1 MDLLKK
7 EVHTNVV
14 KIRKEVQITVDEDLN
29 VPDSKPDIEKLIQ
42 SKGEFHISQIEVFHD
57 KIRLKGQFLFRCLY
71 ITGNAGPAL
80 GSFSHSFDMEE
91 YINIDGVK
99 PTDIVKAKVDLDDLN
114 VLFINSRKIGVRGL
128 LTFQIAVN
136 ETLLIQG
143 AIKPQTET
151 NVECLYEKLN
161 VTQLVVNKKDTARV
175 KGEMAITASKPNVR
189 AILWEEIELR
199 TPEVRV
205 LDQKIII
212 RGELI
217 IFVLYLGEEEQMPI
231 QYVEWE
237 MPFESEVECL
247 ECKEEMIGNVKIN
260 AGARQ
265 IEVKSDADGEERI
278 LGVEA
283 TLDLDIKLY
292 EEEKIDFLSDIYS
305 TSKEIELMT
314 SPFRYEN
321 LIVRNNAKTKIIKR
335 MRLKENQ
342 ERILQIVHTDGS
354 VKIDEIE
361 MEDEKIA
368 IEGVILVELLYITG
382 NDQNPMNCLSN
393 IVPFEYVIEAK
404 GVREKDHYEIHA
416 SLEQLSAIMLDGEEV
431 EIKAVIGMDMIAFAD
446 NEGMAIIKADEK
458 PFDYEKL
465 KNIPGM
471 IGYIVSPQDTLWN
484 IAKKYHTTRQ
494 SIIEMNDMTSEDI
507 KEGEKLLIVKQTDA
521 VL

>member
-29 VPDSKPDIEKLIQ
+29 VPDSKQDIEKLIQ
-42 SKGEFHISQIEVFHD
+42 SKGEFHISQIEIFHD
-57 KIRLKGQFLFRCLY
+57 KIRLKGEFLFRCLY
-71 ITGNAGPAL
+71 ITGNAGPML

-99 PTDIVKAKVDLDDLN
+99 PTDIVKAEVDLDDLN

-128 LTFQIAVN
+128 LTFYIVVN

-151 NVECLYEKLN
+151 KIECLYEKLN

-175 KGEMAITASKPNVR
+175 KGEVTIMASKPNVR
-189 AILWEEIELR
+189 EILWEAIELL

-205 LDQKIII
+205 LDQKIVI

-217 IFVLYLGEEEQMPI
+217 IFLLYLGEEEQMPI

-247 ECKEEMIGNVKIN
+247 ECKEEMIGNIKIN

-265 IEVKSDADGEERI
+265 IEVRPDSDGEERI

-321 LIVRNNAKTKIIKR
+321 LIVRNNAKTKIVKR
-335 MRLKENQ
+335 MRLRENQ
-342 ERILQIVHTDGS
+342 ERILQIVHADGS

-361 MEDEKIA
+361 MTKEGIA

-393 IVPFEYVIEAK
+393 IVPFQYVIESK

-416 SLEQLSAIMLDGEEV
+416 SLEQLSAMMLDGEEV

-471 IGYIVSPQDTLWN
+471 IGYIVRPQDTLWD
-484 IAKKYHTTRQ
+484 IAKKYHTTKQ
-494 SIIEMNDMTSEDI
+494 SIIEMNDMTSEEI

>member
-1 MDLLKK
+1 MELLKK

-42 SKGEFHISQIEVFHD
+42 SKGEFRVSQIEVFHD
-57 KIRLKGQFLFRCLY
+57 KIRLKGEFLFRCLY
-71 ITGNAGPAL
+71 ITGNAGPML

-99 PTDIVKAKVDLDDLN
+99 PTDIVKAEVDLDDLN
-114 VLFINSRKIGVRGL
+114 VLFINSRKLGVRGL
-128 LTFQIAVN
+128 LTFHIVVN
-136 ETLLIQG
+136 EIQLIQG
-143 AIKPQTET
+143 AVQPQTET
-151 NVECLYEKLN
+151 GVECLYKKLN
-161 VTQLVVNKKDTARV
+161 VTQLVVNKKDTTRV
-175 KGEMAITASKPNVR
+175 KGEVAIMASKPNVR
-189 AILWEEIELR
+189 AILWEAIELR

-205 LDQKIII
+205 LDGRIGI

-237 MPFESEVECL
+237 MPFESEVECP
-247 ECKEEMIGNVKIN
+247 ECREEMIGNIKVN
-260 AGARQ
+260 AGTRQ
-265 IEVKSDADGEERI
+265 IDVRPDSDGEERI

-292 EEEKIDFLSDIYS
+292 QEEKIDFLWDIYS
-305 TSKEIELMT
+305 TGKEIELMT

-321 LIVRNNAKTKIIKR
+321 LIVRNNAKTKIVKR

-354 VKIDEIE
+354 VKVDEIE
-361 MEDEKIA
+361 MTDEGIA
-368 IEGVILVELLYITG
+368 IEGVILTELLYITG

-393 IVPFEYVIEAK
+393 MVPFHYVIESK
-404 GVREKDHYEIHA
+404 GVRAEDHFEIHA

-431 EIKAVIGMDMIAFAD
+431 EIKAVIGMDMIAFAVE
-446 NEGMAIIKADEK
+446 EGMAIIKADEK

-471 IGYIVSPQDTLWN
+471 IGYIVRPGDTLWN
-484 IAKKYHTTRQ
+484 IAKRYHTTRQ
-494 SIIEMNDMTSEDI
+494 SIMEMNEISSEEM